1 MTAESSEKIILFD
14 KKQNTS
20 LIEKNALKR
29 NIHKYKEKLEEAR
42 KELSEN
48 EITFRTLA
56 KNIDRIKLNTQK
68 EISKRISS
76 EVFPLLSELKS
87 DKISDKTRAKL
98 EVIITRLNMIMPIPS
113 NPYRLLTSLSPMEV
127 RIASMIKDGYKS
139 RDIASLLCISL
150 DTVKTHRRNIRL
162 KLKLS
167 NKPISLSSYLK
178 NIHCME
184 DQ

>member
-1 MTAESSEKIILFD
+1 METKSSEKIISFEG
-14 KKQNTS
+14 KQNFS
-20 LIEKNALKR
+20 LKEIHALKQKV
-29 NIHKYKEKLEEAR
+29 NNYEEKLKEVE

-48 EITFRTLA
+48 EITLHTLA

-68 EISKRISS
+68 KILKRISS
-76 EVFPLLSELKS
+76 EVFPLLNELKS

-98 EVIITRLNMIMPIPS
+98 EIITTRLKMIMPIPS
-113 NPYRLLTSLSPMEV
+113 NPYRVLTSLSPMEV

-162 KLKLS
+162 KLELN
-167 NKPISLSSYLK
+167 NKPISLSSYLN
-178 NIHCME
+178 NILCTE
-184 DQ
+184 NE